1 MTTDR
6 ELVSRVQAG
15 DVEAFAALVERYE
28 RSVLAI
34 VQAELRCP
42 EAARNVAKIT
52 LVRAFRR
59 ISKLEDGTQ
68 FGPWLLKQARR
79 QSINAVR
86 SMPTAAQTVMPKGES
101 ADHRCDPEWIEH
113 ERMLGLVTRL
123 PDEDRRL
130 IGLRYFDDYTLPEI
144 AIVVGS
150 STDQVIRRISLA
162 QKRLQYWWSREQEL

>member
-15 DVEAFAALVERYE
+15 DVEAFATLVERYE

-42 EAARNVAKIT
+42 DAARNVTKT
-52 LVRAFRR
+52 TMVRAFRR
-59 ISKLEDGTQ
+59 IARLDDGSQ
-68 FGPWLLKQARR
+68 FGPWLLQQARR

-86 SMPTAAQTVMPKGES
+86 SMTRPDKCAVAKSQES
-101 ADHRCDPEWIEH
+101 VHNCDCEWIEH
-113 ERMLGLVTRL
+113 ERMLGLVSRL

-130 IGLRYFDDYTLPEI
+130 IGLRYFDDYSLSEI
-144 AIVVGS
+144 AVVIGA
-150 STDQVIRRISLA
+150 STDQVVRRISLA
-162 QKRLQYWWSREQEL
+162 QRRLQYWWSREQEL